1 MLCSTLLKG
10 KSVVSERLIRT
21 IKKNIYRHMT
31 AVSKYICSDKLDNI
45 IDKCINTYT
54 EQLR

>member
-1 MLCSTLLKG
+1 
-10 KSVVSERLIRT
+10 
-21 IKKNIYRHMT
+21 MT
-31 AVSKYICSDKLDNI
+31 AVSKYICIDKLDNI

>member
-1 MLCSTLLKG
+1 MLCSTLKKG

-31 AVSKYICSDKLDNI
+31 AASKYNCIDKLGNI
-45 IDKCINTYT
+45 IGKCINTYT